1 MIHKESFKAYKLD
14 LPPLEHSVKRKM
26 KMWANL
32 WALDK
37 PLTFEEHTQA
47 DKCIADS
54 LGAEPKTQQ
63 EHNKSVGDVGR
74 KMEQAYRKTDYI
86 NNFNNGLVNCVAHN
100 FDPYDEITPELNVY
114 SEIFGEPIVP
124 IIGVMRNPTDKLASF
139 PPHYDKVKAASINI
153 ILELGGSNVETIFYE
168 DVRTKDFEDPFIKKV
183 SDCTPI
189 AKYKFEKEQWHLF
202 NTQRLHSVENI
213 ETRRVTVSLMPESA
227 PTIEEFLNKYNYLV
241 KEAL

>member
-14 LPPLEHSVKRKM
+14 LPPLEHSIKRKM

-32 WALDK
+32 WALDE
-37 PLTFEEHTQA
+37 PLTFEEHMDA
-47 DKCIADS
+47 DKCIKES
-54 LGAEPKTQQ
+54 LGSTPKTQ
-63 EHNKSVGDVGR
+63 EEYNKSIGFGEIR
-74 KMEQAYRKTDYI
+74 TAPSRKTDVI
-86 NNFNNGLVNCVAHN
+86 NEFNEGLVNCVAHN
-100 FDPYDEITPELNVY
+100 FDPYDGIAPELDAY

-124 IIGVMRNPTDKLASF
+124 IIGVMRNKTDRLASF
-139 PPHYDKVKAASINI
+139 PPHYDKVKAASVNI
-153 ILELGGSNVETIFYE
+153 VLEVGGSNVETIFYE

-183 SDCTPI
+183 SDCIPI

-227 PTIEEFLNKYNYLV
+227 PTIEEFLNKYNYLI